1 MATAWPDVRRRITA
15 TIRPGRSVLKCDGIG
30 RRPVTGNDSRTVS
43 IRTGVKTTQTKT
55 ISYEMLEHAVAVL
68 NQTGR
73 LTSADFRGRFG
84 REYTAAPC
92 RFSMTGGVLVEVG
105 VATLVPGK
113 REGSC
118 IYELA

>member
-1 MATAWPDVRRRITA
+1 MALTWPDVRRRIT
-15 TIRPGRSVLKCDGIG
+15 TTVRPGCLILKCDGVG
-30 RRPVTGNDSRTVS
+30 RRPVTGNESGTIS

-55 ISYEMLEHAVAVL
+55 ISYAMLEYAVATL
-68 NQTGR
+68 NRTR
-73 LTSADFRGRFG
+73 RFTSADFRGVFG

-105 VATLVPGK
+105 AAILVPSR

-118 IYELA
+118 IYELV